1 MSEYNYKSP
10 INMWITK
17 AQEDFERKVDE
28 QVYKEVINVGISVD
42 KKELLKA
49 LEYDRN
55 QYEKGFK
62 DGVQSIIKDI
72 NEILVKY

>member
-1 MSEYNYKSP
+1 MKTNYLSP
-10 INMWITK
+10 INIWITETM
-17 AQEDFERKVDE
+17 QDFHNNIEE

-55 QYEKGFK
+55 QYDKGFK
-62 DGVQSIIKDI
+62 DGVESIIGELRGLI
-72 NEILVKY
+72 AKY

>member
-1 MSEYNYKSP
+1 MKTNYLSP
-10 INMWITK
+10 INIWITETM
-17 AQEDFERKVDE
+17 QDFHNNIEE

-62 DGVQSIIKDI
+62 DGVESIISRLRDVI
-72 NEILVKY
+72 AEY

>member
-1 MSEYNYKSP
+1 MKTNYLSP
-10 INMWITK
+10 INIWITETM
-17 AQEDFERKVDE
+17 QDFHNNIEE

-62 DGVQSIIKDI
+62 DGVESIIS
-72 NEILVKY
+72 NLREVLAKY